1 MRHRKNTKKFK
12 RTEEERR
19 RLKIDLSRGLIKNG
33 QIVTFTARGKW
44 FRSFFERLVTL
55 CKRAGDDTHLAYRR
69 LRVYLDEETSRIM
82 LEKIVPKMKNR
93 NGGYTQ
99 QYKLSQD
106 FSNHDKSVIR
116 ITDYTI

>member
-19 RLKIDLSRGLIKNG
+19 KLKIDLATALIQNG

-44 FRSFFERLVTL
+44 FRPFFERLVTY
-55 CKRAGDDTHLAYRR
+55 CKRAENDVQLAYKK
-69 LRVYLDEETSRIM
+69 LRKYLDEKTARIM
-82 LEKIVPKMKNR
+82 IEKVAPKFKDR
-93 NGGYTQ
+93 QGGYTQ

-106 FSNHDKSVIR
+106 FSTHDKSVIR
-116 ITDYTI
+116 ITE